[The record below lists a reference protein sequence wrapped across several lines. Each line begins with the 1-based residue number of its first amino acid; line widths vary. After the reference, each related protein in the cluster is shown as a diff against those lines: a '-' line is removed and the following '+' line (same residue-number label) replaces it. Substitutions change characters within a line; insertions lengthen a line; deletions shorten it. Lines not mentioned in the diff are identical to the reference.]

1 MPRGEEPGVVVDV
14 DVDLNLDLNT
24 TSSFVA
30 DNRSAG
36 RDARAK
42 ILHGVGV
49 DAPPAPLAQLA
60 AAGFDLAHSFDAA
73 AAAREPGL
81 ELLAG
86 DPDARLGIL
95 VGNTRALWPRF
106 TAALA
111 RPELA
116 ADPHPLQRYTEDVID
131 AAFPDARAIYHG
143 HRRYRGAFLPLQ
155 RVAVAT
161 GLGALAPSQLVIHP
175 VYGPWFALR
184 AVVVTRGAPPPP
196 RPPIAQPCRCGAAC
210 AEALANAQAATGPE
224 AWRAWLAV
232 RDACTLRD
240 HRYGE
245 DQIRFHYLR
254 TWPARL

>member
-1 MPRGEEPGVVVDV
+1 VD
-14 DVDLNLDLNT
+14 
-24 TSSFVA
+24 
-30 DNRSAG
+30 
-36 RDARAK
+36 
-42 ILHGVGV
+42 
-49 DAPPAPLAQLA
+49 APLAQLA
-60 AAGFDLAHSFDAA
+60 AAGFDLAHAFDAA

-81 ELLAG
+81 ELLAE

-116 ADPHPLQRYTEDVID
+116 ADPHPLERYTEETLE
-131 AAFPDARAIYHG
+131 AALAATLPGARIYHG

-155 RVAVAT
+155 RLAVAT

-175 VYGPWFALR
+175 VFGPWLALR
-184 AVVVTRGAPPPP
+184 AVIVTQGTPPPPP
-196 RPPIAQPCRCGAAC
+196 RPPIEPPCRCGAAC
-210 AEALANAQAATGPE
+210 AEALARARAAAGPE

-240 HRYGE
+240 HRYSD
-245 DQIRFHYLR
+245 DQVRYHYTR
-254 TWPARL
+254 AWPSRL